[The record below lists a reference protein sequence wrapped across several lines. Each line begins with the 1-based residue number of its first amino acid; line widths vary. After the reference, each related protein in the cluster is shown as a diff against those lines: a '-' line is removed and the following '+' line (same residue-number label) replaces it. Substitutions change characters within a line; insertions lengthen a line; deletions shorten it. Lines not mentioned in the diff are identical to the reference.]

1 MIEYDT
7 ALALFQQGI
16 VDGINNKYATM
27 MFVDFTSALDIEI
40 YDRVQLKHRIINRN
54 FNDDDIPL
62 TLTSQYGQ
70 FIRRMNPSHIRMRH
84 IIGERIRIPH
94 KLLYITSE
102 GDVLEKQGYDFIKIS
117 HKEIS
122 TQGLQVICSQPPRLL
137 TVIDFLNDCYKD
149 LVYTGMHH
157 ESCGN
162 IVSSFH
168 CTNNEVISL
177 FESMMD
183 EFTAYG
189 SESINNITYNE
200 IYSEGYMVADEF
212 EFFPPI
218 PTI

>member
-27 MFVDFTSALDIEI
+27 MFVDFTSALNIEI

-54 FNDDDIPL
+54 FNDDDMPP

-70 FIRRMNPSHIRMRH
+70 SIRRMNPSHIRVRYMLGDR
-84 IIGERIRIPH
+84 
-94 KLLYITSE
+94 YMTSE
-102 GDVLEKQGYDFIKIS
+102 GDILEKQGYDFIRIS

-122 TQGLQVICSQPPRLL
+122 TQGLNVICPQCNIHHS
-137 TVIDFLNDCYKD
+137 VMYFLNACYQD

-162 IVSSFH
+162 IVSSFN
-168 CTNNEVISL
+168 CTDNEVISL

-189 SESINNITYNE
+189 SESIDTITYNE

-212 EFFPPI
+212 EFFPLNP
-218 PTI
+218 